1 MRPVSSD
8 TGIGAKAIR
17 CRGSL
22 GVPGFPGARRPE
34 IAGGRY
40 PRTGFDFDGPRTG
53 DLRAALPR
61 APQMPLT
68 DQQRRLE
75 RRRALRRVRVDGL
88 LNL

>member
-1 MRPVSSD
+1 MSGFVGRA
-8 TGIGAKAIR
+8 GI
-17 CRGSL
+17 
-22 GVPGFPGARRPE
+22 PGARRPE

-40 PRTGFDFDGPRTG
+40 PRTGFDFDGPVRTTFAQRCRV
-53 DLRAALPR
+53 LLK
-61 APQMPLT
+61 MPLT